1 MLPRHERAS
10 CVPVRCTLF
19 YWLTAAMERFSS
31 PMQLSFWTNLG
42 SLVGLAATLW
52 TAWSPYRSKRYY
64 LLVGRVPEYIE
75 RLRESTER
83 LAVSNN
89 AANRDR
95 SEILQALKHVR
106 ESVES
111 IRRNMSWRKRSDF
124 ESLTNQIRQIENA
137 DSLDPNVI
145 DEVWTEAQALANRA
159 DDIVQDRKF
168 TQGS

>member
-1 MLPRHERAS
+1 VS
-10 CVPVRCTLF
+10 
-19 YWLTAAMERFSS
+19 
-31 PMQLSFWTNLG
+31 LSFWANVG
-42 SLVGLAATLW
+42 SIAGFLATLLTW
-52 TAWSPYRSKRYY
+52 FWAYRSRRYY

-95 SEILQALKHVR
+95 SEILRALKRVR

>member
-1 MLPRHERAS
+1 VRAFLLAAFQSIPSPLPTVS
-10 CVPVRCTLF
+10 
-19 YWLTAAMERFSS
+19 
-31 PMQLSFWTNLG
+31 LSFWANVG
-42 SLVGLAATLW
+42 SIAGFLATLLTW
-52 TAWSPYRSKRYY
+52 FWAYRSRRYY

-95 SEILQALKHVR
+95 SEILRALKRVR